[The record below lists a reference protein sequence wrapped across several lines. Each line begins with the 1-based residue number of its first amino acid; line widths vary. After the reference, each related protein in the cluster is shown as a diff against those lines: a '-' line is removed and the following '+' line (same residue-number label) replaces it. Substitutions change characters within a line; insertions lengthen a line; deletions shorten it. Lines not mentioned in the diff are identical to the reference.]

1 MTFKKA
7 FAFIKAVLKF
17 FKFSNNLTEWITILL
32 KDFIVKVVQAG
43 NISKKINIERGCRQG
58 DPITSLLFIL
68 CIEILLISIRTSETV
83 KPFMITYQLNPV
95 RMARINKYMEDF
107 ADDITLRIENTVES
121 LTGVTNVIE
130 NFGKLSGLRMN
141 KDKTQAMLF
150 GLNSE
155 NAIPTVET
163 MGFEWVQEIEILGV
177 TITCNLKNM
186 ELHNFETKYEAI
198 EKMLK
203 HWSYRTLNLEGRIT
217 ITKFL
222 ALPKLTHL
230 ATVLPELDNQ
240 KAKKVEDLTTRFI
253 WKTLEDQRNKKK
265 LESKQPKGQT
275 EARQR
280 RHGNNGHNTLL
291 DGSKNRLAKKI
302 LQKDYLEEKKTNN
315 IHHQPIEHDTNK
327 DTETEDWLKL
337 LINKPLKISGD
348 LSLTTLYT
356 SESIWPPPFSTGVYR
371 NEEPSPECQR
381 DKEIP
386 LS

>member
-275 EARQR
+275 
-280 RHGNNGHNTLL
+280 
-291 DGSKNRLAKKI
+291 
-302 LQKDYLEEKKTNN
+302 
-315 IHHQPIEHDTNK
+315 
-327 DTETEDWLKL
+327 
-337 LINKPLKISGD
+337 
-348 LSLTTLYT
+348 
-356 SESIWPPPFSTGVYR
+356 
-371 NEEPSPECQR
+371 
-381 DKEIP
+381 
-386 LS
+386 